1 MYTNPIFRILK
12 SEVSIKIKLKASF
25 GGAFT
30 GTYGD
35 IVTLEDSAAL
45 NLIEKNLA
53 ELVVEEELEPPKLI
67 PKIIKG
73 KKSGK

>member
-1 MYTNPIFRILK
+1 M
-12 SEVSIKIKLKASF
+12 SEVLIKIKLKASF
-25 GGAFT
+25 GGQFT

-35 IVTLEDSAAL
+35 IIEVDDKTAI
-45 NLIEKNLA
+45 NLIEKSLA
-53 ELVVEEELEPPKLI
+53 ELVIEEPPKLI

>member
-1 MYTNPIFRILK
+1 LRPPFFRTYVGGIL
-12 SEVSIKIKLKASF
+12 KIKLKASF

-35 IVTLEDSAAL
+35 IVEMDDKSAQT
-45 NLIEKNLA
+45 LIEKSLA
-53 ELVVEEELEPPKLI
+53 EPVIEEPPKLI